1 MSRRSASRVA
11 SLRHAFA
18 GLGHMLRTQPDARI
32 HAAITLSV
40 IILGTWLDLGRIE
53 WAILWLAIGVVWATE
68 FMNTALEALIDLT
81 SPDVHP
87 LAKIG
92 KDVAAGAVLLAAGAT
107 AVAGFFILG
116 PPLWVRI
123 IGSDIR

>member
-1 MSRRSASRVA
+1 MA
-11 SLRHAFA
+11 SLRHAIA
-18 GLGHMLRTQPDARI
+18 GLGHMLRTQPNARI

-40 IILGTWLDLGRIE
+40 IILGVWLDLGRIE

-68 FMNTALEALIDLT
+68 FVNTALEVLVDLA

-107 AVAGFFILG
+107 AVAGLFILG